1 MRSTFTRRLVLPI
14 AIAGVAGL
22 GLTACT
28 GDIAAEDAADV
39 DCAPYEQYGT
49 EFDENEVTM
58 AGTIVDAEAD
68 RLIAS
73 WADFATCTGIE
84 INYQGSRDFET
95 NIAQL
100 AEGGNAP
107 DIGIVPQPGLVA
119 LLAQNGYLRPAAQSV
134 SDNVDK
140 FWSPDWKQYA
150 TIDGTF
156 YGAPMLA
163 SVKGFIWYSPSEFE
177 EKGYEIPTTLDELM
191 TLTETI
197 AAEGDHL
204 PWCAGVESG
213 GATGWPATDW
223 IEDMVLRLH
232 GPDVYDQWVTHEIP
246 FNDPRIVEAI
256 DAAGEYLKNPEFIDT
271 QSIVSTPFQEGGLPI
286 LDGTCSLHHQASFY
300 EVNWGEGVN
309 VAPDG
314 DVYAFLMPPAEAG
327 GDLQVT
333 GGGETVVAFH
343 EGDAIDAV
351 MTHMSSDVFANL
363 RVSEGGTVSA
373 NNGVD
378 PENASSPLLQQTI
391 EILQDPNTTFRYDG
405 SDLMPGAV
413 GSNSFWKGMI
423 AWLTGEDS
431 QKVADDIEAS
441 WPAA

>member
-1 MRSTFTRRLVLPI
+1 
-14 AIAGVAGL
+14 
-22 GLTACT
+22 
-28 GDIAAEDAADV
+28 
-39 DCAPYEQYGT
+39 
-49 EFDENEVTM
+49 
-58 AGTIVDAEAD
+58 
-68 RLIAS
+68 
-73 WADFATCTGIE
+73 
-84 INYQGSRDFET
+84 
-95 NIAQL
+95 
-100 AEGGNAP
+100 
-107 DIGIVPQPGLVA
+107 
-119 LLAQNGYLRPAAQSV
+119 
-134 SDNVDK
+134 
-140 FWSPDWKQYA
+140 
-150 TIDGTF
+150 
-156 YGAPMLA
+156 
-163 SVKGFIWYSPSEFE
+163 
-177 EKGYEIPTTLDELM
+177 
-191 TLTETI
+191 
-197 AAEGDHL
+197 
-204 PWCAGVESG
+204 
-213 GATGWPATDW
+213 
-223 IEDMVLRLH
+223 
-232 GPDVYDQWVTHEIP
+232 VYDQWVTHEIP
-246 FNDPRIVEAI
+246 FNDPRIVEAF

-271 QSIVSTPFQEGGLPI
+271 ASLVSTPFQEGGLPI

-351 MTHMSSDVFANL
+351 MTYMSSDTFANL
-363 RVSEGGTVSA
+363 RVKEGGTVSA

-423 AWLTGEDS
+423 AWLTGADS
-431 QKVADDIEAS
+431 KKVADDIEAS